1 MTAIFILCRVRDS
14 GGSRG
19 GRDRGGAT
27 AGDGK
32 SGDGKKDGS
41 AVRHTTPP
49 ALNAYGK
56 KYKGIE
62 K

>member
-1 MTAIFILCRVRDS
+1 VV
-14 GGSRG
+14 
-19 GRDRGGAT
+19 
-27 AGDGK
+27 AGIVAAPQPAMANPAME
-32 SGDGKKDGS
+32 KKDGS